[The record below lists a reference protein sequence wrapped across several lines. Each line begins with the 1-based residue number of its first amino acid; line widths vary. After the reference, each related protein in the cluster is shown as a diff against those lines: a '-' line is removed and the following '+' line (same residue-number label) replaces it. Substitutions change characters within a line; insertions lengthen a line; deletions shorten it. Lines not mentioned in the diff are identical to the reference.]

1 MSPGVVGPGDP
12 ADFRASG
19 PNPSYPSGKGRTQ
32 SQAGTFRSDQ
42 GMRFASV
49 LTREGSNADANPI
62 EAPQAARP
70 GIVLLARGGPGGEG
84 LASPR
89 ADRGGDPQ
97 ELRRARHHPGLVARS
112 LIGRSHRAGDAR
124 GEVAL
129 LPGLGQGR
137 AGLHRPLDRRPA
149 PGSGH
154 PGTDPAPDGR
164 SDPPDRRGQ
173 PLADPSPV
181 PPRLQVHTARGD
193 RRGRPAHAPPG
204 WPAGDGRHPD
214 LREPRARPGRPE
226 LSGGLGRPD
235 LGSGVGPWRDRLP
248 LRIGPPPARRLP
260 ADRRPIEVSQDPV
273 RRPGDLGPFP
283 PDRAD
288 PRGGGL

>member
-1 MSPGVVGPGDP
+1 M
-12 ADFRASG
+12 
-19 PNPSYPSGKGRTQ
+19 RT
-32 SQAGTFRSDQ
+32 RS
-42 GMRFASV
+42 R
-49 LTREGSNADANPI
+49 L
-62 EAPQAARP
+62 PQAARP

-84 LASPR
+84 LARPR

-112 LIGRSHRAGDAR
+112 LIGWSHRAGDAR

-137 AGLHRPLDRRPA
+137 AGLHRPLDQRPA
-149 PGSGH
+149 PGPVH

-164 SDPPDRRGQ
+164 RDPPDRRGQ

-181 PPRLQVHTARGD
+181 PPRLQEHTARGD

-204 WPAGDGRHPD
+204 WPAGVGRHPD

-226 LSGGLGRPD
+226 LQGGLGRPD

-248 LRIGPPPARRLP
+248 LRIGPPPARPDPAQSRIRRDRPGGPPGLP
-260 ADRRPIEVSQDPV
+260 ARAARGRDPGRAGGRFRTRGPGRFRAASNARRSPTG
-273 RRPGDLGPFP
+273 RPGSSRF
-283 PDRAD
+283 
-288 PRGGGL
+288 